1 MRDHD
6 GKGHKTGAIG
16 LRMGEREIRV
26 RERDTGQGEREAEGE
41 IGEVERER
49 KGNRDME
56 GVGDIERIEKN

>member
-41 IGEVERER
+41 IGEVEREKR
-49 KGNRDME
+49 E
-56 GVGDIERIEKN
+56 